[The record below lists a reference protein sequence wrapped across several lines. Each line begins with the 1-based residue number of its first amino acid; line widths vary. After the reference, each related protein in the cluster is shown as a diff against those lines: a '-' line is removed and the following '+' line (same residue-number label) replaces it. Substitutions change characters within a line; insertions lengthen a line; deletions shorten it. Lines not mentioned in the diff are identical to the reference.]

1 MEQVTYFTT
10 FLTDEVNL
18 PQYKLDY
25 LDERV
30 ERIYRA
36 LKKADLLTPVLGMTK
51 QGSWAQRTIINP
63 KENEEFDA
71 DFMVELEEQEGW
83 DPSDYQAPVFD
94 ALDAYCDSNSISTP
108 PEPKNRCVR
117 VSYANDMHV
126 DVVPYV
132 NRADGGECIVNTDT
146 DTDKWEDTDP
156 EGFTDW
162 MRRQDDIAN
171 GNMRRVLRI
180 LKYLRDHR
188 DYYEDTKSIILTTIV
203 GNVISVDRTRTHPG
217 CYDNVPK
224 ALHRITQDLADWV
237 RDQDTRPEVQDPSR
251 ADATF
256 THRWPQH
263 EYDAFRA
270 DIQEVANLVDAAISC
285 DTSWS
290 ASTAKWRELLGDDFG
305 PTQSSNEGSKFP
317 ATRGAAAGGAAV
329 ETTTGRSGRAG

>member
-10 FLTDEVNL
+10 FLTDKVNL

-30 ERIYRA
+30 ARIFRA
-36 LKKADLLTPVLGMTK
+36 LKKADLGTRVLGMKK

-71 DFMVELEEQEGW
+71 DFMVELEEQDGW
-83 DPSDYQAPVFD
+83 DPSNYQDPVYET
-94 ALDAYCDSNSISTP
+94 LVAYCDAHNITTS
-108 PEPKNRCVR
+108 PEAKNRCVR
-117 VSYANDMHV
+117 VTYANDMHV

-132 NRADGGECIVNTDT
+132 DRAGDGECIVNTDT
-146 DTDKWEDTDP
+146 NEWEDTDP
-156 EGFTDW
+156 GGFTTW
-162 MRRQDDIAN
+162 MQAKDGIAK
-171 GNMRRVLRI
+171 GNMRRVLRL

-203 GNVISVDRTRTHPG
+203 GNVISVEKTRFHPG

-237 RDQDTRPEVQDPSR
+237 RDQEIRPEVEDPSR
-251 ADATF
+251 TDATF
-256 THRWPQH
+256 THRWPQA
-263 EYDAFRA
+263 EYDAFRR
-270 DIQEVANLVDAAISC
+270 DIQVVAALVDDAINC
-285 DTSWS
+285 DSSWS
-290 ASTAKWRELLGDDFG
+290 DSTAKWRELFGAGFG
-305 PTQSSNEGSKFP
+305 PTESSGETSKFP
-317 ATRGAAAGGAAV
+317 ATGGAAAGAAVV

>member
-18 PQYKLDY
+18 PQHKLDH

-36 LKKADLLTPVLGMTK
+36 LRKADLGTRVLGMKK

-71 DFMVELEEQEGW
+71 DFMVELEEQDDW
-83 DPSDYQAPVFD
+83 NPSDYQDPVFD
-94 ALDAYCDSNSISTP
+94 ALVDYCDAHHISTP
-108 PEPKNRCVR
+108 PEAKNRCVR
-117 VSYANDMHV
+117 VTYANDMHV

-132 NRADGGECIVNTDT
+132 DRAVGGECIVNTDI
-146 DTDKWEDTDP
+146 DEWEDTDP
-156 EGFTDW
+156 SGFTDW
-162 MRRQDDIAN
+162 MKGQDDIAN
-171 GNMRRVLRI
+171 NNMRRVLRI

-203 GNVISVDRTRTHPG
+203 GNVISVEKTRTYPG

-237 RDQDTRPEVQDPSR
+237 RDQDERPEVEDPSR

-256 THRWPQH
+256 THRWPQA
-263 EYDAFRA
+263 EYDAFRR
-270 DIQEVANLVDAAISC
+270 DIQDVADLVDAAINC

-290 ASTAKWRELLGDDFG
+290 DSTTKWRELLGDDFG
-305 PTQSSNEGSKFP
+305 PAESTSETSKFP
-317 ATRGAAAGGAAV
+317 ATGGAAAGAAAV

>member
-30 ERIYRA
+30 DRIYNA
-36 LKKADLLTPVLGMTK
+36 LKKANLGTRVLSMKK

-71 DFMVELEEQEGW
+71 DFMLELEEQDGW
-83 DPSDYQAPVFD
+83 DPSDYQDPVFD
-94 ALDAYCDSNSISTP
+94 ALSDYCTAQKMNTP
-108 PEPKNRCVR
+108 PEAKNRCVR
-117 VSYANDMHV
+117 VTYANDMHV

-132 NRADGGECIVNTDT
+132 NLADDGECIVNTDT
-146 DTDKWEDTDP
+146 DEWEDTDP
-156 EGFTDW
+156 SGFTDW
-162 MRRQDDIAN
+162 MKNKDDIAN

-203 GNVISVDRTRTHPG
+203 GNVIDVEKTRTYPG

-237 RDQDTRPEVQDPSR
+237 RYQPIRPEVEDPSR

-256 THRWPQH
+256 THRWPQS
-263 EYDAFRA
+263 EYDAFRR
-270 DIQEVANLVDAAISC
+270 DIQEVADLVEEAINC
-285 DTSWS
+285 ATSWS
-290 ASTAKWRELLGDDFG
+290 DSTAKWRAVLGDDFG
-305 PTQSSNEGSKFP
+305 PTESTNETSKFP
-317 ATRGAAAGGAAV
+317 ATGGAAAGAAAA